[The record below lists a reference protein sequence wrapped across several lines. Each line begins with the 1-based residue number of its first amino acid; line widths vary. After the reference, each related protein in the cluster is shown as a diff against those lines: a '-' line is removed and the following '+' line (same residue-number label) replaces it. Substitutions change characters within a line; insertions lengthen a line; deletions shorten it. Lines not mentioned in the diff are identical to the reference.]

1 MKKLKALLIIFLFHG
16 LLFSQQTITGTI
28 SDSDGQPLPG
38 ATIIVTGTTNGTT
51 SDFDGNYTLDG
62 VPSDANLTI
71 TYIGFNSLTI
81 DVNNQSTINVSL
93 IETNEA
99 LSEVVVTGYS
109 SERRVDLTGAVSVVE
124 IDAIE
129 GQARTAGN
137 PMQALQG
144 RVPGLYFQRGG
155 DMMGSTGNDLADR
168 KNPSNTVLVRGLTT
182 LGDNSPLYVIDGVPT
197 KRQSVFASLNPES
210 IQSVQILKDASAA
223 SIYGSR
229 AANGVIIVTTK
240 NEIKGEENI
249 VINFNSSISSNS
261 ERNSRYDMANAVE
274 RGELLWRASVNDG
287 NNPADAYGEIYDF
300 SWNNDF
306 ANPVLNSV
314 TRQPF
319 VGGDPNMPSGDT
331 DWQEELYETGYIYNN
346 EVSVTA
352 DNKNST
358 IFMSLGHFKN
368 TGMVKYTNY
377 ERINAKLNGSFNLL
391 DDKIRIGMNTLYTN
405 SNETLGA
412 RDVGGAPTTSLALS
426 LAPTIPLYDATGE
439 NYGGPIGAGY
449 SDRNNPVLM
458 QYLNEWDNTAKNQFF
473 GNVFLEANLL
483 DNLVFRTN
491 VGVDYAT
498 NEFVNIERKVDNGFV
513 NRGQNSLINNHAT
526 STNITWSNTI
536 NYNTQIDNHTIGVL
550 LGVEAI
556 TNKYDRKNAIVFDFA
571 VENEDYFVLS
581 AATGQKTAN
590 GISLGSSLFS
600 QFGKVNYSFSNKY
613 LATVTVR
620 RDGSSRFGIN
630 NRYGI
635 FPAATVGWR
644 ISEENFINNDGFIN
658 DLKIRAGYGI
668 VGNQEIGDVA
678 RFGLYE
684 TRYGTNLN
692 ELQPGFWQQ
701 FYNIGTAYDIAGN
714 NTGTL
719 PSGFVSTQAAN
730 PDLKWEETSEINV
743 GLDFTLMNNLISG
756 SFDFYSRETKDILTT
771 PPYPSV
777 LGEGQDKTVNGATT
791 ETRGWELQLGY
802 AKPNYDGF
810 GYSIITTFG
819 AFQDE
824 ITFLPDEVISAY
836 PGTVDNS
843 ILGQSQTAI
852 FGYVADGL
860 FQSQAEVDSH
870 ATQLRARPGGIR
882 FLDLNNDNIV
892 DVQDRTFIGN
902 TLASLEYGV
911 RIDLNY
917 KRFDLSIFGSGISGR
932 ITNTPNSI
940 WIATS
945 SNSDRML
952 LDAWTPQNTDATVPA
967 LSLVNSETRTS
978 SYVYEN
984 SSFFK
989 FRNAQLGYTLRE
1001 GIETLKINSL
1011 RLYLQGENLAWFT
1024 ANGYTGSD
1032 PERLGGSQV
1041 PIPRTITFGINVS
1054 L

>member
-1 MKKLKALLIIFLFHG
+1 MTRSIISLISFLFPLF
-16 LLFSQQTITGTI
+16 LLSQQSITGTI
-28 SDSDGQPLPG
+28 TSEDGQPLPG
-38 ATIIVTGTTNGTT
+38 ATIIVSGTDNGTT
-51 SDFDGNYTLDG
+51 SDFDGNFTLNNVPEDG
-62 VPSDANLTI
+62 TLTV
-71 TYIGFNSLTI
+71 TYIGFNSLI
-81 DVNNQSTINVSL
+81 VDVNSQSTFNLSL
-93 IETNEA
+93 TESAEA

-109 SERRVDLTGAVSVVE
+109 TERRVDLTGAVSVVE
-124 IDAIE
+124 LDAIE

-197 KRQSVFASLNPES
+197 KRQSVFASLNPQS
-210 IQSVQILKDASAA
+210 IESVQILKDASAA

-240 NEIKGEENI
+240 NEIKGEEKI
-249 VINFNSSISSNS
+249 VVNFNSSISSNS
-261 ERNSRYDMANAVE
+261 ERGSRWDVANAVE
-274 RGELLWRASVNDG
+274 RGELLWQASLNDG
-287 NNPADAYGEIYDF
+287 NNPSDAYGTIYNF
-300 SWNNDF
+300 NWNNDF
-306 ANPVLNSV
+306 ANPVLSSV
-314 TRQPF
+314 TPQPF

-331 DWQEELYETGYIYNN
+331 DWQEELFETGYIFNN
-346 EVSVTA
+346 EISVQSDT
-352 DNKNST
+352 KNST
-358 IFMSLGHFKN
+358 VFMSLGHFKN
-368 TGMVKYTNY
+368 TGMTKYTDY
-377 ERINAKLNGSFNLL
+377 ERINAKLNSSFNLI
-391 DDKIRIGMNTLYTN
+391 DGKVKIGINTLYTN

-412 RDVGGAPTTSLALS
+412 RDVGGATTTRLAAT
-426 LAPTIPLYDATGE
+426 LAPTIPLYDVSGVK
-439 NYGGPIGAGY
+439 YGGPIGAGY

-458 QYLNEWDNTAKNQFF
+458 QFLNEWDNTAKHQFF
-473 GNVFLEANLL
+473 GNVFLEAKLL
-483 DNLVFRTN
+483 ENLVFRSN
-491 VGVDYAT
+491 VGIDYAT

-513 NRGQNSLINNHAT
+513 NRGQNSLINNHAAT
-526 STNITWSNTI
+526 TNTTWSNTI
-536 NYNTQIDNHTIGVL
+536 NYNTQFDNHNLGVL
-550 LGVEAI
+550 IGVEAI
-556 TNKYDRKNAIVFDFA
+556 QNNYERKNAIVFDFA
-571 VENEDYFVLS
+571 VENQDYFVLS

-590 GISLGSSLFS
+590 GISLGSSLYS
-600 QFGKVNYSFSNKY
+600 QFGKINYSFSNKY
-613 LATVTVR
+613 LATFTIR

-630 NRYGI
+630 NRYGV
-635 FPAATVGWR
+635 FPAGTIGWK
-644 ISEENFINNDGFIN
+644 ISEEEFINNEGFIN
-658 DLKIRAGYGI
+658 NLKIRAGYGI

-714 NTGTL
+714 DSGTL

-730 PDLKWEETSEINV
+730 PDLRWEETSEINI
-743 GLDFTLMNNLISG
+743 GLDFTLMKNVLSG
-756 SFDFYSRETKDILTT
+756 SFDYYSRETKDILTT

-791 ETRGWELQLGY
+791 KAYGWELQLGY
-802 AKPNYDGF
+802 SKPNYDGF

-824 ITFLPDEVISAY
+824 IIFLPSEVISAY

-852 FGYVADGL
+852 FGYQADGL
-860 FQSQAEVDSH
+860 FQSQSEVDSH

-882 FLDLNNDNIV
+882 FSDLNNDGVV
-892 DVQDRTFIGN
+892 DVKDRDFIGN

-917 KRFDLSIFGSGISGR
+917 KAFDLSIFGSGISGR
-932 ITNTPNSI
+932 ITNMPNSI
-940 WIATS
+940 WISTS
-945 SNSDRML
+945 SNSNRML
-952 LDAWTPQNTDATVPA
+952 LDAWTPQNTSATIPA

-978 SYVYEN
+978 SYLYEN

-989 FRNAQLGYTLRE
+989 FRNVQLGYTLRN
-1001 GIETLKINSL
+1001 GIDSLEIDSL
-1011 RLYLQGENLAWFT
+1011 RLFLQGENLAWF
-1024 ANGYTGSD
+1024 AAQGFTGVD
-1032 PERLGGSQV
+1032 PERIDGGQV
-1041 PIPRTITFGINVS
+1041 PIPRTVTFGINVS